1 MEVSILIV
9 DDHALVRDGLR
20 TLLDAQEGLR
30 VVGDARTADEALAL
44 TRHLQPDVVVL
55 DVRLPDRDGFEICA
69 EIRGFSPDTR
79 ILMCSGLADG
89 SALVEVE
96 AVAVVPEQAARAGA
110 DGFVSKEADN
120 AEVVDAV
127 RRVANGAAVLG
138 ATTAEAMFG
147 HLRRQGPGVAK
158 LSALSEREREVLGLL
173 AEGLTNKEIAERLF
187 ISEKTVR
194 NHVSSILHKLDFRH
208 RTEAALFAAP
218 LRGELGPKP

>member
-1 MEVSILIV
+1 
-9 DDHALVRDGLR
+9 
-20 TLLDAQEGLR
+20 
-30 VVGDARTADEALAL
+30 
-44 TRHLQPDVVVL
+44 
-55 DVRLPDRDGFEICA
+55 
-69 EIRGFSPDTR
+69 
-79 ILMCSGLADG
+79 MCSGLADG
-89 SALVEVE
+89 SALV
-96 AVAVVPEQAARAGA
+96 QAARAGA

-147 HLRRQGPGVAK
+147 HLRRQGPGVSK

-194 NHVSSILHKLDFRH
+194 NQFHDPAQARFPASHRGRALRRAASGRAEAQALTSIPGQMSRCV
-208 RTEAALFAAP
+208 
-218 LRGELGPKP
+218 GSLGPSTLPPVARCC

>member
-1 MEVSILIV
+1 MEVAILIV

-89 SALVEVE
+89 SALV
-96 AVAVVPEQAARAGA
+96 QAARAGA

-127 RRVANGAAVLG
+127 RR

-147 HLRRQGPGVAK
+147 HLRRQGPGVSK

>member
-1 MEVSILIV
+1 MITRSFATVSA
-9 DDHALVRDGLR
+9 HSSMHR
-20 TLLDAQEGLR
+20 EGLR

-89 SALVEVE
+89 SALV
-96 AVAVVPEQAARAGA
+96 QAARAGA

-147 HLRRQGPGVAK
+147 HLAGKDPAS
-158 LSALSEREREVLGLL
+158 LSCSRCPSANARSSGSSLKGW
-173 AEGLTNKEIAERLF
+173 TNKR
-187 ISEKTVR
+187 S
-194 NHVSSILHKLDFRH
+194 
-208 RTEAALFAAP
+208 P
-218 LRGELGPKP
+218 

>member
-1 MEVSILIV
+1 MEVAILIV

-20 TLLDAQEGLR
+20 TLLDAQDGLR
-30 VVGDARTADEALAL
+30 VVGDARTAEEALAL
-44 TRHLQPDVVVL
+44 SRHLQPDVVVL
-55 DVRLPDRDGFEICA
+55 DVQLPDRDGFQICA

-79 ILMCSGLADG
+79 ILMCSGMADG
-89 SALVEVE
+89 SALV
-96 AVAVVPEQAARAGA
+96 QAARAGA

-127 RRVANGAAVLG
+127 RRVARGAAVLG

-147 HLRRQGPGVAK
+147 HLRRQGPGVSK

-194 NHVSSILHKLDFRH
+194 NHVSAILHKLDFRH

>member
-1 MEVSILIV
+1 VEVAILIV

-89 SALVEVE
+89 SALV
-96 AVAVVPEQAARAGA
+96 QAARAGA

-147 HLRRQGPGVAK
+147 HLRRQGPGVSK